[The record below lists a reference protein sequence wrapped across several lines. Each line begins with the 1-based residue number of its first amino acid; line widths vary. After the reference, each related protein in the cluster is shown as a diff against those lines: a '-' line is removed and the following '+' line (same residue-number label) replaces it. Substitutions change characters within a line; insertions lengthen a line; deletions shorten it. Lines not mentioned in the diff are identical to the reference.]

1 MGLGSRLVKRAQ
13 TSAITGLTLLIAGL
27 STGCQLGQ
35 PPNAKRVAVDRIDL
49 LPVCTDDSLR
59 VSWSLPYDWKT
70 LPNQKRNPLYT
81 HVQYRSPSLSTG
93 LGVAYI
99 HMPIPLSAKAVVWFA
114 KSQYTSQSADGHL
127 IDEWTDKLGR
137 YWFEAENAKYH
148 VRGYAVTQGFD
159 AWIVYTG
166 YRVTRAIRTD
176 EIAIAAQA
184 VDSVIPLPL
193 LQKGSPIITRADE

>member
-70 LPNQKRNPLYT
+70 LPNQKHNPLYT

-99 HMPIPLSAKAVVWFA
+99 HMPIPLSAKAVV
-114 KSQYTSQSADGHL
+114 
-127 IDEWTDKLGR
+127 
-137 YWFEAENAKYH
+137 
-148 VRGYAVTQGFD
+148 
-159 AWIVYTG
+159 
-166 YRVTRAIRTD
+166 
-176 EIAIAAQA
+176 
-184 VDSVIPLPL
+184 
-193 LQKGSPIITRADE
+193 